1 MQGDGLTGSWGLS
14 FEKESTRSFLD
25 RDETLM
31 TKDSLPLALFERCFI
46 FKVQVWLQLQ
56 VTATMLIK
64 IKYNYSIVQSKC
76 NILNAY
82 KQQVIG
88 DQSTGQCRQKM
99 FPLSKKV
106 PLERAWHVFMWEI
119 IAIRESTLVEND
131 EGI

>member
-64 IKYNYSIVQSKC
+64 IKYNYSIV
-76 NILNAY
+76 
-82 KQQVIG
+82 
-88 DQSTGQCRQKM
+88 
-99 FPLSKKV
+99 
-106 PLERAWHVFMWEI
+106 
-119 IAIRESTLVEND
+119 
-131 EGI
+131 